1 MNRSGDARVPTYSPA
16 RRPARRP
23 AASGPAWSVAGAWQD
38 LRRLLDH
45 VE

>member
-1 MNRSGDARVPTYSPA
+1 MNRSGDARVPTYS
-16 RRPARRP
+16 PARRP